1 MTTDINMIMMIVTM
15 VVTFLMG
22 EITKRY
28 NKNRAEYIPV
38 QNLLIGIIAGVLI
51 YFSGLNTNIL
61 NAILTSIFASMSSG
75 GVYDAMK
82 TKKEKEEVE

>member
-1 MTTDINMIMMIVTM
+1 MTTDINMIMMIVTR
-15 VVTFLMG
+15 VVAFLMR
-22 EITKRY
+22 EITKKY

-61 NAILTSIFASMSSG
+61 NAILTSIFASMYSG
-75 GVYDAMK
+75 DVYDAMK
-82 TKKEKEEVE
+82 TKKEEVE